1 MQKLSWRE
9 KYAGTLVLLI
19 SIVFLLMQ
27 LASVFS
33 NTSRPYAIQ
42 NGALVIDKNE
52 FFNDLRTYSV
62 IIAGI
67 VAGWCLLTGKRL
79 GWMLGL
85 PILLFITAIIGTKT
99 IEQALKVK
107 KFDNSLIG
115 FGVGILLLALAII
128 FLLLPSARQKY
139 RVSKAIALLT
149 LLLFIGLGGA
159 YMFLQ

>member
-1 MQKLSWRE
+1 
-9 KYAGTLVLLI
+9 
-19 SIVFLLMQ
+19 MQ
-27 LASVFS
+27 LASLFS
-33 NTSRPYAIQ
+33 NTSRPYSMQ
-42 NGALVIDKNE
+42 NGTFVIDKNE
-52 FFNDLRTYSV
+52 LFNDLRTYSV

-115 FGVGILLLALAII
+115 FGVGILLFVLAII

-139 RVSKAIALLT
+139 RVSKGVALLT

>member
-19 SIVFLLMQ
+19 SIIFLLMQ
-27 LASVFS
+27 LAALFS
-33 NTSRPYAIQ
+33 NTSRPYSIQ
-42 NGALVIDKNE
+42 NGTFVVDKNE
-52 FFNDLRTYSV
+52 LFNDLRTYSV

-67 VAGWCLLTGKRL
+67 VAGWCLLKGKRL

-85 PILLFITAIIGTKT
+85 PILLFITTIIGIKT
-99 IEQALKVK
+99 IEQAMKVK
-107 KFDNSLIG
+107 RFDNSLIG

-128 FLLLPSARQKY
+128 FLLVPSARQKY

-159 YMFLQ
+159 YMILQ

>member
-1 MQKLSWRE
+1 MVKLSWRE
-9 KYAGTLVLLI
+9 KYAGALVLLI

-27 LASVFS
+27 LASLFS
-33 NTSRPYAIQ
+33 NTSRPYSIQ
-42 NGALVIDKNE
+42 NGTFVVDKNE
-52 FFNDLRTYSV
+52 FYNDLRTYSV

-99 IEQALKVK
+99 VEQALKVK
-107 KFDNSLIG
+107 RFDNSFIG
-115 FGVGILLLALAII
+115 FGVGILLLALAVI
-128 FLLLPSARQKY
+128 FLLLPGALQKY
-139 RVSKAIALLT
+139 RVSKAVAILT

-159 YMFLQ
+159 YIILQ